1 MAWNDDDSAGSWSRI
16 RLADPKTAAAVTSL
30 DEMRSLAVENRLGL
44 CNFTYG
50 PLDETDAAASNG
62 SSGGA
67 TGELGWGLTSIG
79 DCLLLLAVDSS
90 DEAVVV
96 NGYLSP
102 VVVLLTLITN
112 ALVCAVLL
120 QSHMRT
126 PTNVFLVALAVSDAL
141 TGAIPL
147 PLFLRF
153 YTSGAYRSIL
163 VPPPWCHVYLPTT
176 LHVPTMC
183 HTASIWLTVGLAFQR
198 YIYIC
203 RQTVAKRLCT
213 VRNAVVAVAG
223 VYVAAVVSQMSRNFE
238 DRYEPVAQSVPLA
251 AVDVDDD
258 PTTER
263 VNITGCYLVPLLA
276 QHAELHLGIYW

>member
-1 MAWNDDDSAGSWSRI
+1 MDEADDDGSLSGSRI
-16 RLADPKTAAAVTSL
+16 RLADPKSAVAVTSV
-30 DEMRSLAVENRLGL
+30 EQMRSLAVENRLGL
-44 CNFTYG
+44 CNYSYG
-50 PLDETDAAASNG
+50 PLDATAVWNGSGAEAAA
-62 SSGGA
+62 
-67 TGELGWGLTSIG
+67 ERGWGLTSLG
-79 DCLLLLAVDSS
+79 DCALLLTVDSS
-90 DEAVVV
+90 DEAVVM

-102 VVVLLTLITN
+102 VVVLLTLVTN

-120 QSHMRT
+120 QRHMRT

-147 PLFLRF
+147 PLFVRF
-153 YTSGAYRSIL
+153 YTSGAYRSML
-163 VPPPWCHVYLPTT
+163 VPPPWCHFYLPMI

-198 YIYIC
+198 YVYIC

-223 VYVAAVVSQMSRNFE
+223 VYAAAVVSQLSRNFE
-238 DRYEPVAQSVPLA
+238 DRYEPISHSVPLGD
-251 AVDVDDD
+251 VDVDDSAAA
-258 PTTER
+258 ER
-263 VNITGCYLVPLLA
+263 VNITGCYLVPILA